1 MPTRLAM
8 SALATEMLVEKGK
21 TSRVLGANGTRPVSF
36 ALHVAKKDPI
46 GTFALVRGP
55 QPIPALGGPH
65 P

>member
-1 MPTRLAM
+1 M

-36 ALHVAKKDPI
+36 ALHVAI